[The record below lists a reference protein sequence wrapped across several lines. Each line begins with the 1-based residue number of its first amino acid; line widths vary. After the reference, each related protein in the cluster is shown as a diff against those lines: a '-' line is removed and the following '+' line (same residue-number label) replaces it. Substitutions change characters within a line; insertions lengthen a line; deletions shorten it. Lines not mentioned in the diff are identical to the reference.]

1 MLTSDITAF
10 HGVGVWL
17 TGGSDVELVAYA
29 HDALGRPVSR
39 NDDSFAY
46 NARGEVVFSRRGA
59 EDSEEEIYSYDF
71 IGNLLSSSAN
81 AETNRYSANS
91 LNQYTSVLRVSVPPR
106 EAVPQYD
113 ADGNLVSLGPWAYAY
128 DAASRLVSVSSN
140 GVPLVTNFYDAKSRR
155 VKAASV
161 AASSPAV
168 IT

>member
-1 MLTSDITAF
+1 M
-10 HGVGVWL
+10 
-17 TGGSDVELVAYA
+17 ELVAYA

-39 NDDSFAY
+39 NADSFAY

-81 AETNRYSANS
+81 AETNAYSANG